1 MNSYTHTSFYTSNQE
16 LKLDN
21 VNKTSKKDLDNS
33 DTLNNVET
41 FISLN
46 NNRVEDETYNP
57 ELEKIRE
64 EVDRIW
70 RDNDTKRKRTLKQIN
85 REKNAITKQYL
96 PCVEALKT
104 AAELDIKITRQNAR
118 KGIDVTRSGKP
129 DQLKTWWF
137 YKIFGW
143 TFDLGIDRILP
154 NHEHFRPI
162 YRQVN
167 LLVRADVKVN
177 DPVGHAR
184 MYVFLFIVFG
194 PVWIFIL
201 WCMHIWTWNRIPL
214 DRIPRALE
222 PDEPP
227 YVKLDDLELELR
239 QYLRRTV
246 KYESKLVYG
255 LYWTSYIIF
264 KLYPNIPLEIHRL
277 FLKEMT
283 IYMFA
288 FKDHS
293 NQEYD
298 SPISLFNL
306 FCSLAHLR
314 YVFPEV
320 FLNFHQKHLFIRQ
333 LRNLVLKNNPDIKL
347 QETYPET
354 VNIFKLNS
362 NNYPLRMLLDD
373 IWEWLNDG
381 GKDIDRVVN
390 ITHNILIKY
399 PEYEKNLESLVKK
412 QINLLLEFHNY
423 RDVNIQA
430 HFRIIA
436 TVLQKCTD
444 DLDPNLCPDLEKA
457 FIESLLCQTKM

>member
-1 MNSYTHTSFYTSNQE
+1 M
-16 LKLDN
+16 
-21 VNKTSKKDLDNS
+21 
-33 DTLNNVET
+33 ET
-41 FISLN
+41 FIDLS
-46 NNRVEDETYNP
+46 NNRVEEEMYDP

-85 REKNAITKQYL
+85 REKNAIKKQYL
-96 PCVEALKT
+96 PCVEALHT
-104 AAELDIKITRQNAR
+104 AAELDIKIIRQNAR
-118 KGIDVTRSGKP
+118 KGIDVTRSGRP
-129 DQLKTWWF
+129 DQLNTWWF

-154 NHEHFRPI
+154 NHEHFKPI

-177 DPVGHAR
+177 DPIGHAR

-194 PVWIFIL
+194 PVWILIL
-201 WCMHIWTWNRIPL
+201 WCMHIWTWNRGPL
-214 DRIPRALE
+214 DNLPLAIT

-239 QYLRRTV
+239 QYLWRTV
-246 KYESKLVYG
+246 KYESGLVYG
-255 LYWTSYIIF
+255 LYWTSYILF
-264 KLYPNIPLEIHRL
+264 KLYPNMPIEIHKL

-283 IYMFA
+283 VYMLA

-306 FCSLAHLR
+306 FRSLAHER

-320 FLNFHQKHLFIRQ
+320 LTNFHQKHLFIRQ

-362 NNYPLRMLLDD
+362 NNYRFRTLLND
-373 IWEWLNDG
+373 ILDWLNDG

-399 PEYEKNLESLVKK
+399 PEYEKNLESLLKK
-412 QINLLLEFHNY
+412 QINLLLKIHNY
-423 RDVNIQA
+423 HDENIQA
-430 HFRIIA
+430 HFKITA
-436 TVLQKCTD
+436 VVLQECTYD
-444 DLDPNLCPDLEKA
+444 FDPNLRPDLEKA
-457 FIESLLCQTKM
+457 FIESLLSQTKI